1 MAKGSFKEKPE
12 VLHSRNLDILKEKI
26 KSHSLGGCY
35 IFYGP
40 EEYTKNYYYSQLC
53 SLCSDASLNKKS
65 FYFDEFDL
73 YDFINSISTYAA
85 QSIDMFSLDDE
96 QDAQEENTGMRVIK
110 LIEPDFSQLS
120 KKEEEQF
127 IEVIS
132 ELSED
137 VVVLFWFYPQ
147 SKPDFSKGIYKKI
160 AEMSL
165 IVNFP
170 FEAPGSPSLIKWTLK
185 HFSLE
190 KINVERYVAVYLLNC
205 VGNDMTNL
213 KNEIDKLIEY
223 LRFENRD
230 TLTNEDIDF
239 LCTKSLQ
246 AQIFDI
252 SGGAFAGNYTKA
264 AKALKFVVNNK
275 EDPLVILGT
284 LSKTARDLCLVD
296 KYSKMGLASPDI
308 AKKANLFEF
317 SVRNLLTNISKR
329 DPDFKGTTFAKVVSD
344 LVLEYD
350 TRIKSSKTNPY
361 ELLSELVLKISIAG
375 RKAD

>member
-1 MAKGSFKEKPE
+1 MAKSEYREKPE
-12 VLHSRNLDILKEKI
+12 VIHANNLTLLKEKT
-26 KSHSLGGCY
+26 KSKSLGGCY

-53 SLCSDASLNKKS
+53 SLCGDAALNKKS

-73 YDFINSISTYAA
+73 YDFINSVSTYAA
-85 QSIDMFSLDDE
+85 QSLDMFSLDDE
-96 QDAQEENTGMRVIK
+96 QDAENETSGIRVIK
-110 LIEPDFSQLS
+110 LIEPDFSVLS
-120 KKEEEQF
+120 KKEEQQF
-127 IEVIS
+127 IDVLS
-132 ELSED
+132 ELSDD

-147 SKPDFSKGIYKKI
+147 SKPDFSKTIYKKLS
-160 AEMSL
+160 EMAL
-165 IVNFP
+165 IVYFP
-170 FEAPGSPSLIKWTLK
+170 FEAPGSPSLIKWCLK

-223 LRFENRD
+223 LKFENRD
-230 TLTNEDIDF
+230 TLTNQDIDF
-239 LCTKSLQ
+239 ICTKSLT

-264 AKALKFVVNNK
+264 AKALKFVVDNK
-275 EDPLVILGT
+275 EEPQLILGT

-296 KYSKMGLASPDI
+296 KYSKMGLTSKDI

-317 SVRNLLTNISKR
+317 SVKNLLSNISKR
-329 DPDFKGTTFAKVVSD
+329 DPDFKGTTFAKVVSE

-350 TRIKSSKTNPY
+350 TLIKSSKTNPY